1 MKMLLRGAESPE
13 RIRLMLKMTGIR
25 SPEIIAAIYEHLQ
38 FGMREKHAAI
48 KHGVEQQNLNRALS
62 TLNDFAKDYE
72 ELKALDWQHLNKL
85 HQKSDVKN
93 SNLDI

>member
-13 RIRLMLKMTGIR
+13 RITLMLKMTGIR

-48 KHGVEQQNLNRALS
+48 DR
-62 TLNDFAKDYE
+62 
-72 ELKALDWQHLNKL
+72 
-85 HQKSDVKN
+85 KSVV
-93 SNLDI
+93 